1 MKTTGGLRLKTRF
14 TIAVLGMMFVASMG
28 IAVGS
33 CSVWMWQKEGLYW
46 RQCVR
51 DNGTRYC
58 QEADD
63 AKGTNV
69 RTVPCN

>member
-1 MKTTGGLRLKTRF
+1 MKAIGPFGLKTRF
-14 TIAVLGMMFVASMG
+14 TLALLAMMLIASMG
-28 IAVGS
+28 IALDS
-33 CSVWMWQKEGLYW
+33 CSVWMWQKDGLYW

-63 AKGTNV
+63 ANGKNARDV
-69 RTVPCN
+69 ICK

>member
-1 MKTTGGLRLKTRF
+1 
-14 TIAVLGMMFVASMG
+14 VSSMG
-28 IAVGS
+28 IAVDS
-33 CSVWMWQKEGLYW
+33 CSDWLWQKDGLYW

-69 RTVPCN
+69 RTVPCT

>member
-1 MKTTGGLRLKTRF
+1 MKTVGNSRIKTRF
-14 TIAVLGMMFVASMG
+14 TMLLLGMML
-28 IAVGS
+28 IAGVGLAADS
-33 CSVWMWQKEGLYW
+33 CSDWLWQKDGLYW

-69 RTVPCN
+69 RTVPCT